1 MAADLLAEHLRCD
14 YLTDPLG
21 IDVARPRLSWTLRAV
36 GRARRQSAYQALV
49 ASTAAR
55 LSANQGD
62 LWDSGR
68 VDGNRSV
75 GVVYEG
81 APLESGQRCWWAVR
95 VWDADGHASAYSAP
109 SWWEMGLLRRE
120 DWHGAWIGLGDA
132 ASVERGLDAVAMEP
146 GDATGSGEPLDLVPS
161 PYLRRVFRAAGPV
174 RRARLYAT
182 ARGLYEP
189 RLNGQRVGDALL
201 APGWTDY
208 HARLQYQTYDVTHLV
223 REGANTLGAI
233 LGTGWYCGYLGFA
246 GRNKYYGERPALLL
260 QLSITYDDGAT
271 ETVVTDSSWRAT
283 TGPIL
288 SSDLLMGETYDA
300 RRALPGW
307 DLPDFDDAGWAAA
320 RVTRTDIDEEGDGA
334 RALLVADRAEPV
346 RVIEE
351 RAPRS
356 VARLDADTQVADMGQ
371 NMVGWVRLRLRGT
384 VQGAPVRLRFAEAL
398 HPDGSIYT
406 ANLRHARATDTYI
419 PIGIPIG
426 QGDEAG
432 EREEVFEPRFTF
444 HGFRYVEVTGY
455 PGDLAPESL
464 TGVVV
469 GSDTPPAGTFSCSS
483 PLVNQLQQN
492 IVWGQRGNFLSV
504 PTDCPQRDERLGW
517 LADAQIFART
527 ASFNADVAAFFTK
540 WLTDVADARQ
550 PDGAFPDVAPLI
562 PASDTI
568 SLSHGAPAWGDA
580 GVIIPWT
587 LYQVYGDTRLIERNY
602 GSVADWLDYI
612 GAANPDG
619 RWVNGRGNDFG
630 DWLALDGADPANAF
644 GSATPKDLLATAYYA
659 YDARLMARMAR
670 VIGRAADAA
679 RYEALFETIR
689 AAFNRAYVDGDGR
702 ILGDTQ
708 TGYVLALHM
717 DLLPRGRRADAA
729 RRLVALIEE
738 RGWRLTTGF
747 VGVGYLCPVLTE
759 AGYADVAYR
768 LLLNDTYPSWGY
780 SIRQGATTIWE
791 RWDGW
796 TEERG
801 FEDPGMNSFNHYAL
815 GSVGEWLYRHVAG
828 IDTDPARP
836 GYEHIIIHPRPSE
849 RLPHARAAYRSVRG
863 AIAVEWRIAD
873 GAYTLRLSIPANTT
887 ATVYVPSTDIAAITE
902 GGGLARAAEG
912 VRFTRTEGEDAVF
925 EVSSGDYSFRCP
937 WRAG

>member
-1 MAADLLAEHLRCD
+1 MDTDLVAESLRCE

-21 IDVARPRLSWTLRAV
+21 VDVARPRLSWTLRAV
-36 GRARRQSAYQALV
+36 GRARRQSAYQVLV
-49 ASTAAR
+49 ASAAER
-55 LSANQGD
+55 LTANQGD

-75 GVVYEG
+75 GVIYEG

-95 VWDADGHASAYSAP
+95 VWDANGRASAYSAP

-120 DWHGAWIGLGDA
+120 DWHGAWIDLGDD
-132 ASVERGLDAVAMEP
+132 ASAERRFDAVAP
-146 GDATGSGEPLDLVPS
+146 RSGDATGGTGPLDLVPS
-161 PYLRRVFRAAGPV
+161 PYLRRAFRAAGPV

-182 ARGLYEP
+182 ARGLYEA
-189 RLNGQRVGDALL
+189 RLNGQRVGDTVL

-223 REGANTLGAI
+223 REGENALGAI
-233 LGTGWYCGYLGFA
+233 LGAGWYCGYLGFA

-260 QLSITYDDGAT
+260 HLSITYEDGTT
-271 ETVVTDSSWRAT
+271 ETIASDGSWRAT

-300 RRALPGW
+300 RRALRGW
-307 DLPDFDDAGWAAA
+307 DQPGFDDAGWAAA
-320 RVTRTDIDEEGDGA
+320 RATDAERDGA

-346 RVIEE
+346 RVLEE
-351 RAPRS
+351 REPHS
-356 VARLDADTQVADMGQ
+356 VARLDADTQVVDMGQ
-371 NMVGWVRLRLRGT
+371 NMVGWVRLRLRGAAR
-384 VQGAPVRLRFAEAL
+384 GAPVRLRFAEAL
-398 HPDGSIYT
+398 NPDGSIYT

-419 PIGIPIG
+419 PIGQESG
-426 QGDEAG
+426 EAG
-432 EREEVFEPRFTF
+432 ETGETEETFEPRFTF

-455 PGDLAPESL
+455 PGALAPENV

-517 LADAQIFART
+517 TADAQIFART
-527 ASFNADVAAFFTK
+527 ASCNADVAAFFTK
-540 WLTDVADARQ
+540 WLTDVADAQQ

-562 PASDTI
+562 PADDRI
-568 SLSHGAPAWGDA
+568 DLSHGAPAWGNA

-587 LYQVYGDTRLIERNY
+587 LYQVYGDTRLIERHY
-602 GSVADWLDYI
+602 EGMARWLDYI

-630 DWLALDGADPANAF
+630 DWLALDGTDPANAF

-670 VIGRAADAA
+670 AIGRVEDAEG
-679 RYEALFETIR
+679 YDALFDTIK

-717 DLLPRGRRADAA
+717 DLLPEGLRAGAA
-729 RRLVALIEE
+729 RRLVELIEA

-747 VGVGYLCPVLTE
+747 VGVGYLCPVLTD

-796 TEERG
+796 TQARG

-828 IDTDPARP
+828 IDLDPARP
-836 GYEHIIIHPRPSE
+836 GYERIIVHPRPSD
-849 RLPHARAAYRSVRG
+849 RLPHARATYRSVRG
-863 AIAVEWRIAD
+863 AIAVKWRIAD
-873 GAYTLRLSIPANTT
+873 GAYTLRVSIPANTT
-887 ATVYVPSTDIAAITE
+887 ATVYMPSSDIAAITE
-902 GGGLARAAEG
+902 GDSPARAAEG
-912 VRFTRTEGEDAVF
+912 VRFARTEGEDAVF
-925 EVSSGDYSFRCP
+925 EVGSGDYTFRCP
-937 WRAG
+937 WHQA